1 MLDGVVLGTAGGIVG
16 DGDFEAVGIAEG
28 MLQGVL
34 PGAGVAAVAAAA
46 VGEDS
51 ELGGVGI
58 AALTGGSPPVVETVD
73 REERRVV
80 GVADD
85 DGAVVGEQVVDA
97 VGNGEA
103 VGEGAEVVVE
113 DLDGLLFPG
122 GAGVLEVADEFLLL
136 GVDADQGAVL
146 GGATT
151 LEGGDELKLGV
162 AVGRGDG
169 GELLAIDAQGEAGGG
184 EQAGDGAGGEGE
196 AEGGRGRGRAWRWCG
211 ESSAGRS
218 KGLRRCRVPAGRRGQ
233 RSVQGFFFEGL
244 AAAARSA
251 DLPAR
256 KQDGL
261 VEQFS
266 AAAGDGGGMQAGQD
280 GRAAV
285 AALSAFQRGE
295 SAVEAALALVR
306 AGRGS
311 AGGPCRDRHG
321 AGCPGAAGRSIPR
334 RAWPAAGVDGGR
346 VRERSRGSGRRP

>member
-1 MLDGVVLGTAGGIVG
+1 MG

-46 VGEDS
+46 VGEDG

-151 LEGGDELKLGV
+151 LEVGDELELGV

-169 GELLAIDAQGEAGGG
+169 GELLAVDAQGEAGGG

-196 AEGGRGRGRAWRWCG
+196 AEGGEGSAQCRVFFSRAWR
-211 ESSAGRS
+211 
-218 KGLRRCRVPAGRRGQ
+218 PPPGRRTCPRGS
-233 RSVQGFFFEGL
+233 RTAWSSSSRRPRATVEGCRPVRT
-244 AAAARSA
+244 AARRS
-251 DLPAR
+251 PPCP
-256 KQDGL
+256 
-261 VEQFS
+261 
-266 AAAGDGGGMQAGQD
+266 
-280 GRAAV
+280 
-285 AALSAFQRGE
+285 LS
-295 SAVEAALALVR
+295 SEASPL
-306 AGRGS
+306 
-311 AGGPCRDRHG
+311 
-321 AGCPGAAGRSIPR
+321 
-334 RAWPAAGVDGGR
+334 
-346 VRERSRGSGRRP
+346 

>member
-46 VGEDS
+46 VGKDG

-85 DGAVVGEQVVDA
+85 DSAVVGEQVVDA

-103 VGEGAEVVVE
+103 VGEGTEVVVE

-151 LEGGDELKLGV
+151 LEGGDEFKLGV

-169 GELLAIDAQGEAGGG
+169 GELLAVDAQGEAGGG

-196 AEGGRGRGRAWRWCG
+196 AEGGEGAGELGGGAVSPVQVGARVSGGVVFEQSGEGSAQCRVFFSRAWR
-211 ESSAGRS
+211 
-218 KGLRRCRVPAGRRGQ
+218 PPPGRRTCPRGS
-233 RSVQGFFFEGL
+233 RTAWSSSSRRPRATVEGCRPVRT
-244 AAAARSA
+244 AARRS
-251 DLPAR
+251 PPCP
-256 KQDGL
+256 
-261 VEQFS
+261 
-266 AAAGDGGGMQAGQD
+266 
-280 GRAAV
+280 
-285 AALSAFQRGE
+285 LS
-295 SAVEAALALVR
+295 SEA
-306 AGRGS
+306 S
-311 AGGPCRDRHG
+311 P
-321 AGCPGAAGRSIPR
+321 P
-334 RAWPAAGVDGGR
+334 
-346 VRERSRGSGRRP
+346 